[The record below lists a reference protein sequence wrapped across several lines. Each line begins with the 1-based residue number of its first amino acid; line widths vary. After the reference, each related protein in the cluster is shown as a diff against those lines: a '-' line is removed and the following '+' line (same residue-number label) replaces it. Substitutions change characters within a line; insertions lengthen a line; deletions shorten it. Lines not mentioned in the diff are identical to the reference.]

1 MKKNNIIARIKNK
14 EVLAKLKQ
22 FNSAKTFRT
31 IQENSFSQKLKS
43 FLLLD
48 TYKVVLVLMAFI
60 LGYYYFIAA
69 NRYVSE
75 SVISVR
81 STNSDSSS
89 ASLSGLTT
97 LLGASGA
104 TSNED
109 ITYLKTYILS
119 LDMLQILDQKI
130 GIRKFYE
137 AQKLDPFFSLSSS
150 ADQES
155 FLKFYQAR
163 VKITDN
169 NGLLVLQVEGFTPE
183 QAHLIAQSI
192 LDESERFV
200 NEVSHKGAREQLA
213 FAEEE
218 LIKYKIKYQQSA
230 DALTAFQNEH
240 GVFDPLKEAESRASF
255 IAQMEGNIAEKEA
268 KLLAMQSYINENA
281 PQLSTLKAEISALK
295 QQLEIEKSR
304 IASSSN
310 ASKLNDLAADFQK
323 LTIEAGFAESAYTA
337 ALKAFE
343 TTRIEAIRKIKQL
356 VIIQNPTTPQS
367 AMYPKKL
374 YNIITIFVILSLV
387 FGVAKLIKTIIE
399 EHKY

>member
-1 MKKNNIIARIKNK
+1 M
-14 EVLAKLKQ
+14 
-22 FNSAKTFRT
+22 
-31 IQENSFSQKLKS
+31 QENSFSQKLKS

-48 TYKVVLVLMAFI
+48 TYKVVLVLMAFV

-137 AQKLDPFFSLSSS
+137 AQKLDPFFSLGSS